1 MKTQTKPISL
11 KKQLMSAV
19 SMMLAAAVALGSSTY
34 AWFVNKS
41 RAEVKDVLFQ
51 ASAGKNLEIA
61 AAVAD
66 NTGSF
71 DSITALGLSDNVQ
84 IPWAQSGMLTYFS
97 SVTPDILGKNSFKY
111 PKFESDGSATNYMT
125 PVSAA
130 SNQNHLTLDG
140 SNAKFIINEGWDT
153 NMSDADA
160 NKGYNTYEEL
170 TGMGSDTTHY
180 ICAQLYFRST
190 EEMNVYLNEA
200 EWAAYSGTNDKTN
213 GISTPFITQYRPAGW
228 DDTTDAA
235 KISTYK
241 KQAEDMAKALRIAFV
256 IDNDY
261 NDAFGAGDTI
271 ITACFDGTNSVANY
285 TYNTI
290 NSSGNL
296 ITSGTPIDTLD
307 TDKKIATFGTEVTD
321 TLEKYTL
328 QNGSTG
334 AGTDFKNNV
343 SIDEKTPLFTLEP
356 SKAKRVTIY
365 IWLEGTDKDCVNTI
379 SSYVAGIYLPFIG
392 GYPAN
397 EGDTTITTY
406 SLDNQFEVV
415 EDEDTEDVNV
425 PVDVTAPEVETPI
438 VETPSDDNAEVEES
452 EVIE

>member
-71 DSITALGLSDNVQ
+71 DSMTALSLANNTQ

-111 PKFESDGSATNYMT
+111 PEFKSDGTATNYMT

-130 SNQNHLTLDG
+130 SNSNHLTLDG

-153 NMSDADA
+153 DTNDTDV
-160 NKGYNTYEEL
+160 NKGYNTYTEI
-170 TGMGSDTTHY
+170 TGMGTDTTHY

-190 EEMNVYLNEA
+190 EEMDVYLNEA

-213 GISTPFITQYRPAGW
+213 GISTPFITQYRPSGW
-228 DDTTDAA
+228 DDITDAT
-235 KISTYK
+235 KITTYK

-256 IDNDY
+256 VDNDY
-261 NDAFGAGDTI
+261 NNAFGTGDTI
-271 ITACFDGTNSVANY
+271 ITACFDGTNNVANY

-290 NSSGNL
+290 NSGGSL
-296 ITSGTPIDTLD
+296 ITSDTPIDTLSA
-307 TDKKIATFGTEVTD
+307 DKKISTFGEAVTD
-321 TLEKYTL
+321 TLAKYTL
-328 QNGSTG
+328 QGGSTG
-334 AGTDFKNNV
+334 SGTDYKDNV
-343 SIDEKTPLFTLEP
+343 SIAGKEPLFKLEP

-365 IWLEGTDKDCVNTI
+365 IWLEGTDEDCVNTI

-392 GYPAN
+392 GHPAK
-397 EGDTTITTY
+397 EDDTTITTY
-406 SLDNQFEVV
+406 SLDNQFEEV
-415 EDEDTEDVNV
+415 EDANVINV
-425 PVDVTAPEVETPI
+425 PDVTAPEDKTPA
-438 VETPSDDNAEVEES
+438 V
-452 EVIE
+452 